1 MSDDSSVGRLAAR
14 LRERAAASPPGTRLP
29 SARQL
34 VAELAVGPVTVSR
47 AVGRLVAEGVLVT
60 EAGRGTFVAPA
71 RAGRRR
77 ELDTGWQ
84 TVALGEATFDGGD
97 VAALVRPA
105 APEVLL
111 LSAGYPSPELQ
122 PLAALAAA
130 ATRAARR
137 PGAWALAPTA
147 GLPELRGLLA
157 AAVGAEPA
165 DVLVV
170 PGGQAGLSAALRTLA
185 PPGSPVL
192 VEVPTYLGALVAAR
206 AAGLRPVPVPTDA
219 GGLRAD
225 LLPEAFARTG
235 ARLLYVQP
243 TYANPTG
250 VVLDPSRRRAVVE
263 AARQAGA
270 FVLEDDWA
278 RHLPLDGPA
287 PPPLL
292 HDDVDGHVVHL
303 SSLSKAAAPSLRIGA
318 LVARGPAAARLAA
331 VRLVDDFGVARPL
344 QETAV
349 ELLGSTAWPRHL
361 ARLRAA
367 LRRRR
372 DHLHG
377 ELRRQLPGLEPPVL
391 PHGGLHLWLRLA
403 EGTDDVDLATRARGR
418 DLVVGAGRPYFVTE
432 PPWPHLRLS
441 FAARRRG
448 PADRRRRSAGRPA
461 VIHEAGIPPPPG

>member
-1 MSDDSSVGRLAAR
+1 MPDDSSVGRLVGR
-14 LRERAAASPPGTRLP
+14 LRTQAAASPPGARLP
-29 SARQL
+29 SGREL
-34 VAELAVGPVTVSR
+34 MAEHSVGPVTVSR

-60 EAGRGTFVAPA
+60 EAGRGTFVAA
-71 RAGRRR
+71 RPGHRR

-84 TVALGEATFDGGD
+84 TVALGEAAVDGRD
-97 VAALVRPA
+97 VAALVQPA
-105 APEVLL
+105 GPEVLL

-122 PLAALAAA
+122 PLAALTAAA
-130 ATRAARR
+130 ARAARR
-137 PGAWALAPTA
+137 PGAWALAPAA

-157 AAVGAEPA
+157 APVGADPG
-165 DVLVV
+165 DLLVV

-185 PPGSPVL
+185 PAGSPVL
-192 VEVPTYLGALVAAR
+192 VEVPTYLGALAAAR

-250 VVLDPSRRRAVVE
+250 AVLDPARRGAVIE

-270 FVLEDDWA
+270 FVIEDDWA
-278 RHLPLDGPA
+278 RYLSLDGPA

-292 HDDVDGHVVHL
+292 QDDTDGHVVHL
-303 SSLSKAAAPSLRIGA
+303 SSLSKATAPSLRIGA
-318 LVARGPAAARLAA
+318 LIARGPAAARLAA

-344 QETAV
+344 QETAL
-349 ELLGSTAWPRHL
+349 ELLGSPAWPRHL
-361 ARLRAA
+361 TRLGGV

-372 DHLHG
+372 DHLHA
-377 ELRRQLPGLEPPVL
+377 ELRRQLPELAPPVL
-391 PHGGLHLWLRLA
+391 PRGGLHLWLRLP
-403 EGTDDVDLATRARGR
+403 EGTDDVDLATRARAR
-418 DLVVGAGRPYFVTE
+418 DLVVGAGRPYFVAE

-441 FAARRRG
+441 CAGADEAQLTTGVRRLAELLAEDL
-448 PADRRRRSAGRPA
+448 PALR
-461 VIHEAGIPPPPG
+461 